1 MCLQLDEKM
10 LHELVKQ
17 FEVGIADDDKKDAEK
32 AGPSQL
38 VAATKSVE
46 KTLKKEAK
54 KRKKN
59 NE

>member
-54 KRKKN
+54 K
-59 NE
+59 